1 MAKYRGEEKSG
12 KVGKVIYSSWHGRP
26 YQRSMPESVA
36 NPRTEAQQ
44 AHRNA
49 FAAISKL
56 SSDLKEAHLI
66 GLHKMAQ
73 KEKLDTYSVFKKIN
87 KCCYIGGGISYPH
100 VIVSKGPVDEVE
112 ITSVKFDEQ
121 RVLHVTFDGCVTEKN
136 EDDVFGMFVYCPEL
150 RQCHAVQPVPRT
162 AGTVTEE
169 LPEVFLDHELHLYG
183 FLQDEKG
190 RTSDT
195 VYSVIGK

>member
-1 MAKYRGEEKSG
+1 
-12 KVGKVIYSSWHGRP
+12 
-26 YQRSMPESVA
+26 MPESVA

-73 KEKLDTYSVFKKIN
+73 KEQLDTYSVFKKIN
-87 KCCYIGGGISYPH
+87 KGCCVGGAISYPH
-100 VIVSKGPVDEVE
+100 VIVSKGPADEVE
-112 ITSVKFDEQ
+112 ITSVKVDEQ
-121 RVLHVTFDGCVTEKN
+121 RVLHVTFDGGVTEKN
-136 EDDVFGMFVYCPEL
+136 SEDLFGLFVYCPEL
-150 RQCHAVQPVPRT
+150 RKCHALQPVPR
-162 AGTVTEE
+162 AVETVTEE
-169 LPEVFLDHELHLYG
+169 LPEAFIGQELHLYG
-183 FLQDEKG
+183 FLQDDKG

-195 VYSVIGK
+195 IYAKLDTSSIL